1 MADRDRF
8 IRETQRR
15 TWARRT
21 DDYAPVAAG
30 HSAHTEALVAR
41 VDPQPGERVL
51 DVGTGT
57 GAVAVAAARS
67 VGPTGFVVATDL
79 VPEWGDQ
86 VAATCAEAGVTNVE
100 FRAMGAETLDLPDES
115 FDVALSQFALM
126 FVPRPLVG
134 LREMRRVLRD
144 GGRLGIAVWSTVDK
158 VEHHAV
164 GRRVTSAYIPPL
176 PPDER
181 MPTPMELGE
190 PGLIERLI
198 AEAGF
203 RQIVVS
209 RQTLETSYESAEA
222 YWRHQL
228 FSDRARAIL
237 QQMSSSTME
246 QMRAEMEAAL
256 AGHRRDGQV
265 YFMSEAIFVT
275 GVR

>member
-1 MADRDRF
+1 MSDRDRF
-8 IRETQRR
+8 IRERLRR

-21 DDYAPVAAG
+21 DDYALVAAG
-30 HSAHTEALVAR
+30 HGAHTEALVTLA
-41 VDPQPGERVL
+41 DPQPGERVL
-51 DVGTGT
+51 DVGTGS
-57 GAVAVAAARS
+57 GVVAVAAAQL
-67 VGPTGFVVATDL
+67 VGLTGYVVATDL

-86 VAATCAEAGVTNVE
+86 VAATSAQAGVTNVE
-100 FRAMGAETLDLPDES
+100 FRTMGAETLDLPDES

-126 FVPRPLVG
+126 FVPRPLAG

-144 GGRLGIAVWSTVDK
+144 GGRLGIAVWSTEDK

-176 PPDER
+176 PPEER

-190 PGLIERLI
+190 PGLVERLV

-203 RQIVVS
+203 RQIVAS

-228 FSDRARAIL
+228 FSDHARATL
-237 QQMSSSTME
+237 QQMSSGKME
-246 QMRAEMEAAL
+246 KMTAEMEAAL
-256 AGHRRDGQV
+256 AGHLRDGRV

-275 GVR
+275 AVR